1 MVCDSVMLS
10 RLKYYDERV
19 KLTLNFVRRHYSS
32 VIAKDV
38 DSTPQEMNLARC
50 DQPSKPTRRQLPSRI
65 FRS

>member
-38 DSTPQEMNLARC
+38 DSTTQEINPHKANL
-50 DQPSKPTRRQLPSRI
+50 SRRRFVDRPSRVS
-65 FRS
+65 RS